1 VSQVSKPQ
9 SIRGNSRTLEATG
22 VLAGLVDASKGRVA
36 FEPVEFWDEDSETH
50 FKLEIDVGGKP
61 IAEIEALIGR
71 IQPAIVAA
79 VAAASGVAVEARLL
93 GWSYPYPDRELRRV
107 TSQMPIRWNVRVNLE
122 PSGRAWGQAAL
133 EAVLSGADVRLPGL
147 YDLYTLGVRAAQSIA
162 PVVGLWAFSTLLEED
177 APKGKHN
184 LNHVPVLADQ
194 LSANGHAIPPMP
206 SRNLDEIRASAL
218 HPTPKSPQPTAEEIR
233 WFQITAGAYLR
244 DRASRASRQSGK
256 QVR

>member
-1 VSQVSKPQ
+1 M
-9 SIRGNSRTLEATG
+9 
-22 VLAGLVDASKGRVA
+22 LAGLVDASRGHVA
-36 FEPVEFWDEDSETH
+36 FEQVEFWDEDGETH
-50 FKLEIDVGGKP
+50 FKLDIDMSGKP
-61 IAEIEALIGR
+61 IAEIEALISR

-93 GWSYPYPDRELRRV
+93 GWSYPSPDTELRRV

-133 EAVLSGADVRLPGL
+133 DAVLGGGDVRLRGL
-147 YDLYTLGVRAAQSIA
+147 YEVYILGLRAAQSIA

-184 LNHVPVLADQ
+184 LNHVRGLANQ
-194 LSANGHAIPPMP
+194 LRANGHAIPPMP
-206 SRNLDEIRASAL
+206 SRNLDEIRAAAL
-218 HPTPKSPQPTAEEIR
+218 HPTPKSPQPTAEEIK

-244 DRASRASRQSGK
+244 DRAIRASSQSTK